1 MLVLTYDLQIHAV
14 SCRIELVSVQRWT
27 DVSFVILAAASAA
40 FVRVL
45 IMARSFSG
53 CAANW

>member
-40 FVRVL
+40 IAGLLFGYDTLR
-45 IMARSFSG
+45 
-53 CAANW
+53 